1 VIGGELGLSS
11 KAKLA
16 EYISQ
21 FEAIQS
27 KILDTSKIN
36 FTMRPT
42 K

>member
-1 VIGGELGLSS
+1 S